1 MNKTANFQLTQWEK
15 TDRIMMEDFN
25 RDNEK
30 IDTALKSSADGVAA
44 LQTAMA
50 GAGNCKIVYGSYT
63 GTGKYGSGQPN
74 TLNFAHKPVFVC
86 VQQKTNP
93 NTSTEYALRMIRDSV
108 WANGT
113 EDNYTYSQIV
123 TWGANSVSWYSVDP
137 NFAAQQFNESG
148 KIYQYIAL
156 LEAGA

>member
-1 MNKTANFQLTQWEK
+1 MENTSNYGLKRWDPE
-15 TDRIMMEDFN
+15 DRILHTEFN
-25 RDNEK
+25 DNWDK
-30 IDTALKSSADGVAA
+30 IDAALKSNADKAAA
-44 LQTAMA
+44 LQTALA
-50 GAGNCKIVYGSYT
+50 SCGNCKIVYGSYT

-156 LEAGA
+156 LEAGE

>member
-1 MNKTANFQLTQWEK
+1 M
-15 TDRIMMEDFN
+15 DRILMEEFN
-25 RDNEK
+25 SDNEK
-30 IDTALKSSADGVAA
+30 IDTALKGNADAVAAETAAREAGISA
-44 LQTAMA
+44 LQTALTSC
-50 GAGNCKIVYGSYT
+50 GNCKIVYGSYT

-156 LEAGA
+156 LEAGE

>member
-1 MNKTANFQLTQWEK
+1 MENTSNYGLKRWDGG
-15 TDRIMMEDFN
+15 DRILHTEFN
-25 RDNEK
+25 DNWDK